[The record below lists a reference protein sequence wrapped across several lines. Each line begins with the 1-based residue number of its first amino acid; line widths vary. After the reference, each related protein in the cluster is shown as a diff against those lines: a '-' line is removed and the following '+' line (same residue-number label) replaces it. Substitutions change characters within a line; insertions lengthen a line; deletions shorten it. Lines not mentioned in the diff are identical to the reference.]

1 MFLKPKKT
9 GVFLWFVPMSKN
21 EDVIVVEGIVKEIL
35 PASQCRVEIG
45 GTDGMP
51 KKMIIAYLSGKMKKN
66 FIRIIPGGK
75 VKVELSM
82 YDLTK
87 GRIVFREI
95 NSFK

>member
-1 MFLKPKKT
+1 
-9 GVFLWFVPMSKN
+9 MSKN
-21 EDVIVVEGIVKEIL
+21 EDVIVVEGIVVEIL

-45 GTDGMP
+45 GAEGMP
-51 KKMIIAYLSGKMKKN
+51 KRIIIAYLSGKMKKN
-66 FIRIIPGGK
+66 FIRIIPGDK